1 MNIQSAQYEEG
12 GTVIK
17 VTMDNGQE
25 HGVPD
30 DMDNTDRQ
38 ALAEWEAEGNTI
50 EPYVEPEKGYEELRR
65 GEYPPMG
72 DQFDAIWKYIAQ
84 HREDGEV
91 LGEDVD
97 KELDKVLA
105 VKAKYPKEEEE

>member
-1 MNIQSAQYEEG
+1 MEITSAKF
-12 GTVIK
+12 VVANNKSIK
-17 VTMDNGQE
+17 VVIDGETCF
-25 HGVPD
+25 VPD
-30 DMDNTDRQ
+30 DMDNRHRQ
-38 ALAEWEAEGNTI
+38 VIAEWEAEGNTI

-65 GEYPPMG
+65 GEYPDMG
-72 DQFDAIWKYIAQ
+72 DQFDALWKYIAQ

>member
-1 MNIQSAQYEEG
+1 MIVVSAKY
-12 GTVIK
+12 GTPDDSIIVAVINGRELSCPDN
-17 VTMDNGQE
+17 MDNR
-25 HGVPD
+25 H
-30 DMDNTDRQ
+30 RQ
-38 ALAEWEAEGNTI
+38 VIAEWEAEGNTI

-72 DQFDAIWKYIAQ
+72 DQFDAIWKYIDQ

>member
-1 MNIQSAQYEEG
+1 MITKAQYSDESNSAIS
-12 GTVIK
+12 TTI
-17 VTMDNGQE
+17 NGRLLS
-25 HGVPD
+25 VPD
-30 DMDNTDRQ
+30 DMENRHRQ
-38 ALAEWEAEGNTI
+38 AIAEWEAEGNVI
-50 EPYVEPEKGYEELRR
+50 EPYIEPERGYEELRR

-72 DQFDAIWKYIAQ
+72 DQFDALWKYIAQ

-91 LGEDVD
+91 LGEDID

>member
-1 MNIQSAQYEEG
+1 MEFTNARYNQFGNVDAVRNGKNIA
-12 GTVIK
+12 
-17 VTMDNGQE
+17 
-25 HGVPD
+25 VPVD
-30 DMDNTDRQ
+30 PDNTDYQ
-38 ALAEWEAEGNTI
+38 EIQHLVDAGELTI

-65 GEYPPMG
+65 GEYPDMG

>member
-1 MNIQSAQYEEG
+1 MA
-12 GTVIK
+12 IK
-17 VTMDNGQE
+17 RLLPIPTTYD
-25 HGVPD
+25 
-30 DMDNTDRQ
+30 
-38 ALAEWEAEGNTI
+38 
-50 EPYVEPEKGYEELRR
+50 EKRKR
-65 GEYPPMG
+65 EYPPMG

>member
-1 MNIQSAQYEEG
+1 MEITSAKYTDNQHES
-12 GTVIK
+12 IK
-17 VTMDNGQE
+17 VVLDGQAMHVPDNMDNR
-25 HGVPD
+25 H
-30 DMDNTDRQ
+30 RQ
-38 ALAEWEAEGNTI
+38 VIAEWEAEGNTI
-50 EPYVEPEKGYEELRR
+50 EPYVAPEKGYEELRR

-91 LGEDVD
+91 LGEDID

>member
-25 HGVPD
+25 YGVPD
-30 DMDNTDRQ
+30 DMDNTDRRG
-38 ALAEWEAEGNTI
+38 LAEWEAEGNTI

-65 GEYPPMG
+65 EAYPYIG
-72 DQFDAIWKYIAQ
+72 DQLDMIYHAGEGGDEFQAAIQ
-84 HREDGEV
+84 
-91 LGEDVD
+91 
-97 KELDKVLA
+97 A
-105 VKAKYPKEEEE
+105 VKDAHPKPEEEEE